1 MVRRACLALFG
12 AAALF
17 AQFTAGS
24 FEKNLEALKCD
35 TALILKSAAIRD
47 PLNWSP
53 DGKLLGVKVDGRWV
67 SIDLDTLV
75 FKRMKW
81 RNDLDIAGP
90 VRAPLLQPLGDKE
103 RKAWISADE
112 EHARKIV
119 SNKGVR
125 LDFPYEDDGAVS
137 LRVSFPDGRSR
148 ILWTTRIEDCQGFV
162 LSPDHR
168 FVAYIAG
175 LQGVIVMKVPDN

>member
-1 MVRRACLALFG
+1 MIRRAFISFCG

-17 AQFTAGS
+17 AQFSAGS

-35 TALILKSAAIRD
+35 TAVIVKSAEIRD
-47 PLNWSP
+47 PIHWSP
-53 DGKLLGVKVDGRWV
+53 DGKSLGVKVRGRWV
-67 SIDLDTLV
+67 RIDLDTVV
-75 FKRMKW
+75 FKRLKW

-90 VRAPLLQPLGDKE
+90 VREPLMLPLEDRE
-103 RKAWISADE
+103 RKSWISADE

-119 SNKGVR
+119 TNRGIR
-125 LDFPYEDDGAVS
+125 IDFPYEDDGAVA
-137 LRVSFPDGRSR
+137 LRVSFPNGGSR
-148 ILWTTRIEDCQGFV
+148 ILWTTRIEDCQGLV

-175 LQGVIVMKVPDN
+175 LQGVIVMKVPQN